1 MVLLRLKKNRPI
13 LNLIFPKY
21 TSEKRGLTFNK
32 SLDQGNNIKQGFQ
45 GLSVVGA
52 FTNFCFELEKYSL
65 GSMLESVLN
74 KYRSELLESPRNYT

>member
-1 MVLLRLKKNRPI
+1 M
-13 LNLIFPKY
+13 
-21 TSEKRGLTFNK
+21 TFNK

-65 GSMLESVLN
+65 GSLLESVLKKN
-74 KYRSELLESPRNYT
+74 LTESLDSPRSNNGPTHLVLLDVKLRYECDLLD